1 LRDEAHRF
9 AVTYHR
15 RERTKQGLRSFLD
28 EVEGIGP
35 ARRRAL
41 LKAFPSLEAIKQAGV
56 DELAAVP
63 GMNRKVAEAVYRFFL
78 RDE

>member
-1 LRDEAHRF
+1 M
-9 AVTYHR
+9 
-15 RERTKQGLRSFLD
+15 
-28 EVEGIGP
+28 
-35 ARRRAL
+35 